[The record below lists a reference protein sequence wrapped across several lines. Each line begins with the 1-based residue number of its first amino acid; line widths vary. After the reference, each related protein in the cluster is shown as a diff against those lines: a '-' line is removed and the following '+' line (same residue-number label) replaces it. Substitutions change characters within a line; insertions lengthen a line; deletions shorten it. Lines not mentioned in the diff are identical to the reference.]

1 MLSITYISPKK
12 LKKNQWN
19 TNKVSIENEEKLD
32 KSLKEYGLFKPILCR
47 TVNDELEIIGGE
59 HRVES
64 AIRNGIS
71 EIPIIN
77 LGNISD
83 DKAKKMGLID
93 NGRYGSDDFV
103 ELQELINSL
112 ESPNELLE
120 GLPYSLKDFEGIF
133 KADEIDLDNI
143 PSFEENSE
151 IEDSDETENN
161 FVQKLP
167 ETHAIVKFKIP
178 LEFLQDLNNKI
189 KNKEQELNTEYGD
202 SLVNA
207 GNALLALLFGD
218 NYGK

>member
-120 GLPYSLKDFEGIF
+120 VLPYSLEDFEGIF

-178 LEFLQDLNNKI
+178 LEFLQDLNNKTTQI
-189 KNKEQELNTEYGD
+189 KNLIG
-202 SLVNA
+202 V
-207 GNALLALLFGD
+207 LLIRHR
-218 NYGK
+218 